1 VSAEN
6 EVPAGEIRLF
16 DSQWSNIVNGET
28 TVEGAVKATEK
39 AMRRNFE
46 DGAFP
51 PPRAFFT
58 KTITDLQSSLAEKD
72 ETIADLR
79 ARCEAAERDAVY
91 FVTHLAEFIRGLTED
106 DQETYSWLD
115 RRSALL
121 SQADAFI
128 AAQHA
133 QRKEKGL

>member
-72 ETIADLR
+72 ETIANLR
-79 ARCEAAERDAVY
+79 ARCEAAERDTARLDWLSLCVRPK
-91 FVTHLAEFIRGLTED
+91 HGEFFYNIGHQLLL
-106 DQETYSWLD
+106 LD
-115 RRSALL
+115 VPKGDLRAYI
-121 SQADAFI
+121 D
-128 AAQHA
+128 AQHA
-133 QRKEKGL
+133 QRKEEGL